1 MCVGD
6 EAKSSESLSDEQL
19 LHIGEPQHLSVLADK
34 RTAEEIRRNQ
44 EFYFSLVQDLDE
56 FR

>member
-19 LHIGEPQHLSVLADK
+19 LHIGEPQHLSVLTDK

>member
-19 LHIGEPQHLSVLADK
+19 LHIGKPEHLSVLTDK
-34 RTAEEIRRNQ
+34 RTAEKIRLNHI
-44 EFYFSLVQDLDE
+44 F
-56 FR
+56 